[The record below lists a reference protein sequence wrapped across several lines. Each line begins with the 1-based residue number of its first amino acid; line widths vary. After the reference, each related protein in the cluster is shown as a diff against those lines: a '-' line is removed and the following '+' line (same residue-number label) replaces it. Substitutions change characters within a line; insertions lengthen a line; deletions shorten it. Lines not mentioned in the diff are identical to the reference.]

1 MSVVAEMLSKYN
13 TSGCLDLLG
22 TATQPVRRSMMLS
35 KYNTMT
41 PRCNSNV
48 ERGFVS
54 AGYDQ
59 IIAGFAEMLRDAQRC
74 SEMLRDAQQG
84 PADSGCLDLLGTV
97 AAQQRGLQVASLSL
111 SPP

>member
-59 IIAGFAEMLRDAQRC
+59 IIAGFAEMLRDAQ
-74 SEMLRDAQQG
+74 QG
-84 PADSGCLDLLGTV
+84 PADSGCLDLLGTAV
-97 AAQQRGLQVASLSL
+97 RVSRIFAGFRHSWILY
-111 SPP
+111 

>member
-1 MSVVAEMLSKYN
+1 MTPRCNSN
-13 TSGCLDLLG
+13 ILLG
-22 TATQPVRRSMMLS
+22 

-41 PRCNSNV
+41 PRCNSNLLLAFLGTAEHV

-84 PADSGCLDLLGTV
+84 PADSGCLDLLGTAV
-97 AAQQRGLQVASLSL
+97 RVSRIFAGFRHSWILY
-111 SPP
+111 

>member
-1 MSVVAEMLSKYN
+1 MTPRCNSN
-13 TSGCLDLLG
+13 ILLG
-22 TATQPVRRSMMLS
+22 

-41 PRCNSNV
+41 PRCNSNLLLAFLGTAEHV

-74 SEMLRDAQQG
+74 SEMLSKVLQTRDV
-84 PADSGCLDLLGTV
+84 STFLEL
-97 AAQQRGLQVASLSL
+97 
-111 SPP
+111 

>member
-74 SEMLRDAQQG
+74 SEMLSKVLQTRDV
-84 PADSGCLDLLGTV
+84 STFLEL
-97 AAQQRGLQVASLSL
+97 
-111 SPP
+111 

>member
-1 MSVVAEMLSKYN
+1 MTPRCNSN
-13 TSGCLDLLG
+13 ILLG
-22 TATQPVRRSMMLS
+22 

-41 PRCNSNV
+41 PRCNSNLLLDFLGTAEHV

-74 SEMLRDAQQG
+74 SARSCRLGMSR
-84 PADSGCLDLLGTV
+84 PSWNCSGATTGFAGC
-97 AAQQRGLQVASLSL
+97 LSL
-111 SPP
+111 STVILRV

>member
-1 MSVVAEMLSKYN
+1 MTPRCNSN
-13 TSGCLDLLG
+13 ILLG
-22 TATQPVRRSMMLS
+22 

-41 PRCNSNV
+41 PRCNSNLLLAFLGTAEHV

-59 IIAGFAEMLRDAQRC
+59 IIAGFA
-74 SEMLRDAQQG
+74 EMLRDAQQG

-97 AAQQRGLQVASLSL
+97 AAQQRGLQVASLS
-111 SPP
+111 PP